1 MFDHIWLRENYAS
14 TLGRSGESY
23 AGVPDYLTFD
33 WGMAERS
40 DVGAAIG
47 VIYFDNKLAPFVPS
61 GWQLPSKEDFQKI
74 EKALTSNGVTNVGTA
89 MVSKGLCDS
98 NEDGCGLVG
107 FALRAEVDHFLVTN
121 SKSYVRMRKSGTA
134 FEYEGDPNADG
145 VIGQVRFYQE

>member
-1 MFDHIWLRENYAS
+1 VATDFNNTSLKFLYGDDFIS
-14 TLGRSGESY
+14 TVK
-23 AGVPDYLTFD
+23 AKN
-33 WGMAERS
+33 
-40 DVGAAIG
+40 AIQDG

-61 GWQLPSKEDFQKI
+61 GWQLPSKEDFLEI

-145 VIGQVRFYQE
+145 VIGQIRFYQE